1 MNANN
6 KKPNYSTERFQSFNI
21 VVFGGDGDLA
31 IRKIYPALFHRDLD
45 GQINI
50 DYNIVGITRKDPDEK
65 EFFDKLI
72 PCLETSEHHR
82 YNRNEIEKFIQNNFN
97 YFLRKLLIG
106 FIVRFWNRWFVIFLK
121 NYLVIYITRWLCN
134 TIISKIV

>member
-6 KKPNYSTERFQSFNI
+6 KKTNYSTERFQSFNI

-45 GQINI
+45 GQLNI

-65 EFFDKLI
+65 VFFETLI
-72 PCLETSEHHR
+72 PFLESSDHHR
-82 YNRNEIEKFIQNNFN
+82 YNRNEIE
-97 YFLRKLLIG
+97 
-106 FIVRFWNRWFVIFLK
+106 
-121 NYLVIYITRWLCN
+121 
-134 TIISKIV
+134 

>member
-50 DYNIVGITRKDPDEK
+50 DYNIVGITRKNPDEK
-65 EFFDKLI
+65 DFFDKLI
-72 PCLETSEHHR
+72 PFLESSDHHR
-82 YNRNEIEKFIQNNFN
+82 YHRDEIEKFIKKI
-97 YFLRKLLIG
+97 KLTG
-106 FIVRFWNRWFVIFLK
+106 EVACK
-121 NYLVIYITRWLCN
+121 
-134 TIISKIV
+134 S

>member
-6 KKPNYSTERFQSFNI
+6 KKTNYSTERFQSFNI

-50 DYNIVGITRKDPDEK
+50 DYNIVGVTRKDPDEK
-65 EFFDKLI
+65 DFFEKLI
-72 PCLETSEHHR
+72 PFLENSDHHR
-82 YNRNEIEKFIQNNFN
+82 YHKDEIEKFLKKIKLIKITYLPLSIFKR
-97 YFLRKLLIG
+97 RK
-106 FIVRFWNRWFVIFLK
+106 
-121 NYLVIYITRWLCN
+121 Y
-134 TIISKIV
+134 